1 MSATGNKA
9 GEPRRATPGWLR
21 FAGPVLALAVLG
33 IAMFVL
39 NRMAEEISLR
49 DVRNAILATPTWAI
63 LLSVGFTVISFA
75 ALAAYDVLAVK
86 SSVEEPVPFR
96 TAAFAGAAGY
106 AVSNALG
113 FPVMT
118 GGSVRYRLYSASGLN
133 MADITRVVTMAWA
146 TFWLGCALVVGFFM
160 VIEPGSVAHALAI
173 SPIITNLIGVF
184 LLGLVLAFVAWVST
198 GDRRVS
204 ILGWSL
210 SMPDKRV
217 VIGQLAAGAIDM
229 AAAGAALYVLLPEAV
244 QPGIGTFAVVFAA
257 ALTLG
262 IIAHTPGGI
271 GVFEAA
277 ILSGLGLT
285 ATPEVVG
292 SLVLFRVIYY
302 VLPLVVA
309 AGALATAEVIRRRR
323 RLRGGGQTANR
334 LVQAF
339 VPPLA
344 GGLVFLA
351 GIILLIS
358 ITVPHSAFRL
368 DLMASFLPQSF
379 VEGSHLVTAVIG
391 VLLLVIA
398 RGLAARLA
406 PAWNAA
412 MVLLALGAVFC
423 LLKGLDWEEA
433 VILGG
438 FTLFLLVFHDAFYR
452 AGRVSDLRPSFR
464 WLGLMVSF
472 IALTIWLGFF
482 VYRHVDYNNDLWWQF
497 AWEGNASRFLRAMFF
512 VALVVLFIA
521 GDALINRHRRLP
533 PEAEAEVPDDL
544 KALAKASPRANAAL
558 ALLGDKHFLT
568 TDARKAFIMYGV
580 AGRSWIAMGDPVGDG
595 QDAAELVWRFRE
607 MADLNAGRVVF
618 YAVTPDHLPLYIDLG
633 LSLHKIGEVARVPLA
648 SFNLEGSARQKLRN
662 IDRRAEKDGLEF
674 SVVPAADVPA
684 LIPEFK
690 AVSDRWLEKRNA
702 REKGFS
708 LGNFSPDYLCQF
720 DCAVMRQGGR
730 IVAFANIWQSGGGEE
745 ISVDLMRYEAGVSRI
760 LMDALFLRI
769 ILHGKAQGFR
779 WFNLGAAP
787 LSGLADHP
795 LAPVWNRVGAI
806 IFRHGERYYPFEG
819 LRSFKEKFDPVWQ
832 PQYLACRGGT
842 TALAQVLVDV
852 AALVAGSRLDI
863 IRK

>member
-1 MSATGNKA
+1 MPANSSSAG
-9 GEPRRATPGWLR
+9 GPRRATPGWLR
-21 FAGPVLALAVLG
+21 FVGPLLALVVLG
-33 IAMFVL
+33 IAMFML
-39 NRMAEEISLR
+39 NRMAQEISIR
-49 DVRNAILATPTWAI
+49 DVRQAMLATPTLNI
-63 LLSVGFTVISFA
+63 LLSIGFTVVSFA

-146 TFWLGCALVVGFFM
+146 TFWLGAALVVGFFM
-160 VIEPGSVAHALAI
+160 VIEPGSVAGALGIGPVVA
-173 SPIITNLIGVF
+173 NLIGLG

-198 GDRRVS
+198 GDRIVR
-204 ILGWSL
+204 IYGWTL
-210 SMPDKRV
+210 SMPDRRTV
-217 VIGQLAAGAIDM
+217 TGQLAAGAIDM

-277 ILSGLGLT
+277 ILSGLGVA

-292 SLVLFRVIYY
+292 SLILFRVIYY

-309 AGALATAEVIRRRR
+309 AGALATAEIIRRRR
-323 RLRGGGQTANR
+323 RVRPGQAASR

-351 GIILLIS
+351 GMILLIS

-412 MVLLALGAVFC
+412 MVLLALGAVFS

-433 VILGG
+433 VLLGG

-452 AGRVSDLRPSFR
+452 AGRLSDLRPSFR
-464 WLGLMVSF
+464 WLALMVSF

-482 VYRHVDYNNDLWWQF
+482 IYRHVDYNSDLWWQF

-533 PEAEAEVPDDL
+533 PAADKAVADEIA
-544 KALAKASPRANAAL
+544 ALAAGSPRANAAL

-580 AGRSWIAMGDPVGDG
+580 AGRSWIAMGDPVGDAN
-595 QDAAELVWRFRE
+595 DAAELVWRFRE
-607 MADLNAGRVVF
+607 LADLNAGRVVF
-618 YAVTPDHLPLYIDLG
+618 YAVTPDCLPLYIDLG
-633 LSLHKIGEVARVPLA
+633 LSLHKIGEVARVPLPG
-648 SFNLEGSARQKLRN
+648 FTLEGSARQALRN
-662 IDRRAEKDGLEF
+662 IDRRAVKDGLDF
-674 SVVPAADVPA
+674 AVVPAAEVPA
-684 LIPEFK
+684 LIPEFRR
-690 AVSDRWLEKRNA
+690 VSDLWLEKRNA

-708 LGNFSPDYLCQF
+708 LGNFSPDYLCRF
-720 DCAVMRQGGR
+720 DCAVIRKDGR
-730 IVAFANIWQSGGGEE
+730 VVAFANLWQSGGGEE
-745 ISVDLMRYEAGVSRI
+745 LSVDLMRYEAGVSRI
-760 LMDALFLRI
+760 LMDALFLRV
-769 ILHGKAQGFR
+769 ILYGRERGYR

-787 LSGLADHP
+787 LSGLAEHP

-806 IFRHGERYYPFEG
+806 IFRHGEKYYPFEG
-819 LRSFKEKFDPVWQ
+819 LRAFKEKFQPVWQ
-832 PQYLACRGGT
+832 PQYLACRGGAT
-842 TALAQVLVDV
+842 VLAPILVDV
-852 AALVAGSRLDI
+852 AALVAGGRLDI